1 MKAQETLEVQLRVRK
16 RLSLR
21 LKIPGGTSR
30 KENITNV
37 MIRSGTAV
45 SGLAAPS
52 RQLIHIIRYVELTYE
67 TTSEHFRG
75 LQKCK
80 LPTFISSRLG

>member
-30 KENITNV
+30 KEHITNV
-37 MIRSGTAV
+37 TIRSGTAV

-52 RQLIHIIRYVELTYE
+52 RQLIRIIRYVELTYE
-67 TTSEHFRG
+67 TTSEHFCG